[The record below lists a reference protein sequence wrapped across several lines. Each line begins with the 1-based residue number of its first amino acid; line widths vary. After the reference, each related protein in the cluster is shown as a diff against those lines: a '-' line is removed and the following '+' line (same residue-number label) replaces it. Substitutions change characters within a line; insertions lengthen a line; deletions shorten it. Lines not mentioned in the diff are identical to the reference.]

1 MTTVIFLGPSLPVE
15 EARGILDAV
24 YLPPARVSDI
34 VSVVGTYHP
43 DCVGLIDG
51 EFGQSLSVWHK
62 EILYALEQGIACY
75 GASSMGAL
83 RAAETQAFGMIGIG
97 EVYRLYASG
106 ELNDDD
112 EVALAHGLEE
122 SGYRNLSDPMVN
134 LRLTF
139 RRACRS
145 GVIEDDTCE
154 QLTAIAKGLFFPER
168 SLRRVYELAA
178 AAGMPADVLERC
190 RAFTAAHYVN
200 IKRLDAIALLETIR
214 DLPRP
219 IPKQAPSFA
228 LSRTTFFRALYE
240 RDRTVRHDGVDVPLA
255 SIAAYAALHHPDFN
269 RLNVDGLN
277 RALVGVLAQM
287 LEIQVSDAD
296 IDDEVVRFRHGR
308 GLATAEQL
316 AEWQSRVDL
325 TSDEFREMMAE
336 AARAR
341 RLQRWLVT
349 RRMAEGTVKVILD
362 ELRCRGDYEEMAR
375 EAANQERIVS
385 TYHPHFAHT
394 SFSDVPLQQLVRDH
408 VRATPCRMDTVFYR
422 WAEEAGFAKNED
434 LQVELLR
441 ARLARDVLND
451 IAREAASALAMQDS
465 ER

>member
-15 EARGILDAV
+15 EARTILDAI
-24 YLPPARVSDI
+24 YLPPAKVSDI

-43 DCVGLIDG
+43 ACIGLIDG
-51 EFGQSLSVWHK
+51 EFGQSLSVWHT
-62 EILYALEQGIACY
+62 EILYALEAGVACY

-83 RAAETQAFGMIGIG
+83 RAAETEAFGMIGVG
-97 EVYRLYASG
+97 EVFRLYASG
-106 ELNDDD
+106 EINDDD

-122 SGYRNLSDPMVN
+122 TGYCNLSDPMVN
-134 LRLTF
+134 LRFTF
-139 RRACRS
+139 RHACQS
-145 GVIEDDTCE
+145 GVIDQGTCD

-168 SLRRVYELAA
+168 SLTLVYELAA
-178 AAGMPADVLERC
+178 RAGVPPQVVARC
-190 RAFTAAHYVN
+190 REFTAAHYVN
-200 IKRLDAIALLETIR
+200 IKRLDAKALLETLR

-219 IPKQAPSFA
+219 IAKQAPRFT

-240 RDRTVRHDGVDVPLA
+240 RDRTVRHDGVDVPLS

-269 RLNVDGLN
+269 RLNTDALN
-277 RALVGVLAQM
+277 RALVGVLTQV
-287 LEIQVSDAD
+287 LEIRVSDTD
-296 IDDEVVRFRHGR
+296 IDDEVIRFRRSHD
-308 GLATAEQL
+308 LATPDQL

-325 TSDEFREMMAE
+325 TAEEFREMMAE

-349 RRMAEGTVKVILD
+349 RRMAEGTVKLVLD
-362 ELRCRGDYEEMAR
+362 ELRCRGEYEEMAR
-375 EAANQERIVS
+375 EAANQERIVA

-394 SFSDVPLQQLVRDH
+394 SFGDLPLQDLVRDH

-422 WAEEAGFAKNED
+422 WAEEAGFARNEE

-441 ARLARDVLND
+441 ARLAREVLND
-451 IAREAASALAMQDS
+451 IAREAASALTTQDP